1 MRLFLN
7 GIFVFILL
15 NLVACAAT
23 QQTSYKRKEITMD
36 LLRERFLDK
45 KFAVRMQF
53 YISREEL
60 IEETG
65 YLKSAESDKAVLFE
79 YYDARDKQYRNLEV
93 PIQNINTI
101 ELASKGSDRF
111 SKTQKVAMG
120 SAIAM
125 ALLLVFAISPAHRR
139 CRRCRRPA

>member
-15 NLVACAAT
+15 NLVACTAT

-65 YLKSAESDKAVLFE
+65 YLKSAESVNAVLFE

-125 ALLLVFAISPAHRR
+125 ALLLVFAISI
-139 CRRCRRPA
+139 

>member
-125 ALLLVFAISPAHRR
+125 VLLLVFAISI
-139 CRRCRRPA
+139 

>member
-1 MRLFLN
+1 
-7 GIFVFILL
+7 
-15 NLVACAAT
+15 CTAT

-120 SAIAM
+120 SAIVM
-125 ALLLVFAISPAHRR
+125 ALLLVFAISI
-139 CRRCRRPA
+139 

>member
-125 ALLLVFAISPAHRR
+125 
-139 CRRCRRPA
+139 CRTG

>member
-125 ALLLVFAISPAHRR
+125 ALLLVFAISI
-139 CRRCRRPA
+139 